1 MYNLMFVTRA
11 RSSGYENRHTIGFE
25 TIEAASNYIRNQW
38 YDSYFEEEEW
48 DEEHMKGPQPTK
60 DEFSPEAI
68 VKKLGNQNT
77 VALFDPYNYYHALV
91 PDEIIISK
99 VKVFT

>member
-1 MYNLMFVTRA
+1 MFVTRA

-48 DEEHMKGPQPTK
+48 NEEDMRRTCPTK
-60 DEFSPEAI
+60 DDFSPEAI
-68 VKKLGNQNT
+68 EKKLGKKNS
-77 VALFDPYNYYHALV
+77 VALFNPYNYYHALV
-91 PDEIIISK
+91 PDEIIISN
-99 VKVFT
+99 VKVLT